1 MMIQTNFKKR
11 RAHQVTRNQ
20 NLEYAPGPIDH
31 RMLIYKE
38 RRYGFVTQPRFK
50 KRRAY

>member
-11 RAHQVTRNQ
+11 SEVRSARDSNQ
-20 NLEYAPGPIDH
+20 NYPPGLIDQ

-50 KRRAY
+50 KRRAF